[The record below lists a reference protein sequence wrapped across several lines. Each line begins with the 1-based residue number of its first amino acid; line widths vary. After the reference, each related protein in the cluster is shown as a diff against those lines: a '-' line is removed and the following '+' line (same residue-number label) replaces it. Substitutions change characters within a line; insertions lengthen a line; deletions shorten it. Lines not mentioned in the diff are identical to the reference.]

1 MQENGHINNHHHK
14 SSNSL
19 HLLRAHKVPGP
30 VFKHFPYLVF
40 TITREESTTII
51 PTYRGENCLS
61 DVFKAS
67 VCMRADMY
75 AQVLLTPISWVSRRS
90 LSMKFIRSRGCYKN
104 VTKGRKCHKN
114 KEEEGTP
121 CTLSRLTKL
130 SLYSYGNWGTGMK
143 LSWAHTNYSVAKWG
157 HTWL

>member
-90 LSMKFIRSRGCYKN
+90 LSMKFIRSRECYE
-104 VTKGRKCHKN
+104 KCD
-114 KEEEGTP
+114 
-121 CTLSRLTKL
+121 
-130 SLYSYGNWGTGMK
+130 
-143 LSWAHTNYSVAKWG
+143 
-157 HTWL
+157 